1 MNEMRYMIAF
11 AILLER
17 DKLIRHLKETK
28 HTKKSIIALKD
39 NRKLHNKGNL
49 ITETSWICN
58 QKLFMKTHIIQYLQK
73 IYKH

>member
-1 MNEMRYMIAF
+1 MNEMRYMVAF

-17 DKLIRHLKETK
+17 DKLIRDSKKTK
-28 HTKKSIIALKD
+28 HTKKSIITVKD

-49 ITETSWICN
+49 ITETSWIWN
-58 QKLFMKTHIIQYLQK
+58 QKLFMKTYIIQYLQK